1 MQLVA
6 AHARVA
12 HGGARRVEERHPGR
26 VLYDPRLGLVNQVVP
41 AGELEEFTSRYAGA
55 IAANAPLTLR
65 AAKRAIR
72 ETQRDPG
79 ARDLTTVN
87 RLIAD
92 CFASADYAEGV
103 RAFLEKR
110 PPRFRGD

>member
-1 MQLVA
+1 
-6 AHARVA
+6 
-12 HGGARRVEERHPGR
+12 
-26 VLYDPRLGLVNQVVP
+26 VP
-41 AGELEEFTSRYAGA
+41 AGELEAFTAGYAGA

-72 ETQRDPG
+72 ETQHDPG
-79 ARDLTTVN
+79 TRDIATVN
-87 RLIAD
+87 RLIAE

-110 PPRFRGD
+110 PPRFRGV